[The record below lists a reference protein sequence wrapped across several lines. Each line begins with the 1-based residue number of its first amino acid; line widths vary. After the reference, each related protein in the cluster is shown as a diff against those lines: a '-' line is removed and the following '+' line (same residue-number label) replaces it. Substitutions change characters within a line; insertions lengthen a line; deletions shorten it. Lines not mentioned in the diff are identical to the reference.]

1 MRRFRLLLDG
11 GPLLLGLDQP
21 KSPAKL
27 EAAYDD
33 AAGISAAFARNLLL
47 RLNRDLNADF
57 QPQRFRYEAQWQAA
71 QSRVRM
77 ALVSDCEQ
85 TVCIGSSSWQF
96 AADEPLVTEYS
107 VKYSPEMARDL
118 AEAAGWRWC
127 RRWHD
132 PADDLSLHWLE
143 AAD

>member
-1 MRRFRLLLDG
+1 MN
-11 GPLLLGLDQP
+11 
-21 KSPAKL
+21 
-27 EAAYDD
+27 
-33 AAGISAAFARNLLL
+33 AFARNLLL

-57 QPQRFRYEAQWQAA
+57 QPQRFRYQAQWQAA

-85 TVCIGSSSWQF
+85 SVCIGSNSWRF
-96 AADEPLVTEYS
+96 AAGEPLVTEYS